1 MENKLIDPYGL
12 LGVDSRSSLSEL
24 KKNYYNLALLC
35 HPDKGGNDKDM
46 NVVSLAYNYI
56 KDHLENVKETTYEK
70 LEEEFADFCKGQEI
84 LKPPT
89 FGQIYEETND
99 WINEFNKKFEE
110 GLNTSGDMRQFIG
123 GEDDIYSNPYL
134 KENNP
139 LSGGYG
145 EYMDVSSNAEPIY
158 AQATDNDLHVYDVAQ
173 PLPENEYDLAKG
185 GDEDDHI
192 YEEVSPPLPEDG
204 IYIDVYIPNETE
216 KVKNEFTREIM
227 EYKEPEYLPDTITS
241 FPLDGQEISDYSG
254 QLDNVRMSDYRLAF
268 CPPEELPE
276 VEERNYPPSD
286 DKTSLLKEE

>member
-12 LGVDSRSSLSEL
+12 LGVDSRSSLGEL

-46 NVVSLAYNYI
+46 NVVSLAYNYV
-56 KDHLENVKETTYEK
+56 KYHLENVKETSYEE
-70 LEEEFADFCKGQEI
+70 LEDEFADFCKGQEA

-110 GLNTSGDMRQFIG
+110 GLNTSGEMRQFIG
-123 GEDDIYSNPYL
+123 DDIYDNPYL
-134 KENNP
+134 KENDP
-139 LSGGYG
+139 MSGGYG
-145 EYMDVSSNAEPIY
+145 EYLEVSDNTEPIY
-158 AQATDNDLHVYDVAQ
+158 AQATDNDVAQ
-173 PLPENEYDLAKG
+173 SLPENEYDLAKG

-204 IYIDVYIPNETE
+204 IYMDVYTPDETQ

-241 FPLDGQEISDYSG
+241 FPLDGKEILDYSG
-254 QLDNVRMSDYRLAF
+254 NMDNLRMNDYRMAF

-276 VEERNYPPSD
+276 VEERDYPHSEENIYD
-286 DKTSLLKEE
+286 NDRIFKE

>member
-12 LGVDSRSSLSEL
+12 LGVDSRSSLGEL

-99 WINEFNKKFEE
+99 WINEFNKKFED

-123 GEDDIYSNPYL
+123 GEDDIYDNPYL

-145 EYMDVSSNAEPIY
+145 EYMEVSSNAEPIY
-158 AQATDNDLHVYDVAQ
+158 AQATDNDLHVYDMAQ

-185 GDEDDHI
+185 GDEHI
-192 YEEVSPPLPEDG
+192 YEEVSPQLPEDG
-204 IYIDVYIPNETE
+204 IYIDVYKPNETE
-216 KVKNEFTREIM
+216 TVKNEFTREIM

-276 VEERNYPPSD
+276 VEERDYPPSD
-286 DKTSLLKEE
+286 DKTSLLKE

>member
-1 MENKLIDPYGL
+1 MEKKLIDPYGL
-12 LGVDSRSSLSEL
+12 LGVDSRSSLAEL

-46 NVVSLAYNYI
+46 NVVSLAYNYV
-56 KDHLENVKETTYEK
+56 KYHLENVKENSYEE
-70 LEEEFADFCKGQEI
+70 LEQEFDNFCKGQEA

-99 WINEFNKKFEE
+99 WINEFNRKFEE

-123 GEDDIYSNPYL
+123 NRDEIYDNPYL
-134 KENNP
+134 KQNDP
-139 LSGGYG
+139 MSGGYG
-145 EYMDVSSNAEPIY
+145 DYMEVSSNAEPIY
-158 AQATDNDLHVYDVAQ
+158 AQATDDDLHVYDVAQ

-185 GDEDDHI
+185 GDEDGHI
-192 YEEVSPPLPEDG
+192 YEEVLPNCGKED
-204 IYIDVYIPNETE
+204 IYMDIYNPNETVR
-216 KVKNEFTREIM
+216 VKNEFSREIM

-254 QLDNVRMSDYRLAF
+254 NMRTLRMSDYKMAF

-276 VEERNYPPSD
+276 VVERDYPPSD
-286 DKTSLLKEE
+286 DKTSLLKE

>member
-12 LGVDSRSSLSEL
+12 LGVDSRSSLGEL

-89 FGQIYEETND
+89 FGQIYEETSD

-123 GEDDIYSNPYL
+123 GEDEIYDNPYL

-139 LSGGYG
+139 MSSGYG
-145 EYMDVSSNAEPIY
+145 EYMEVSSNAEPIY

-185 GDEDDHI
+185 GDEDEHI
-192 YEEVSPPLPEDG
+192 YEEVSPQLPEDG

-216 KVKNEFTREIM
+216 TVKNEFTREIM

-276 VEERNYPPSD
+276 VEERDYPPSD
-286 DKTSLLKEE
+286 DKTSLLKE